1 MWLAGLQ
8 LTKLSIVLNRR
19 IALFYRYCRLVL
31 MYMYPSVVKAFISS
45 GGIRSNQL
53 KQDSV
58 ESNKAWKAAG
68 KPRPGPVFFFS
79 DNLAVLFIANA

>member
-1 MWLAGLQ
+1 MNMWLAGLQ

-45 GGIRSNQL
+45 GG
-53 KQDSV
+53 
-58 ESNKAWKAAG
+58 
-68 KPRPGPVFFFS
+68 KPRPGPVFFLS